1 MKKLLR
7 QIKRSMN
14 GILGTKADEIFWGFR
29 HLFDR
34 SWAEK
39 YISEES
45 IYHPH
50 RKILIEKVS
59 SYLPFES
66 VLEVGCSSGPNLYLL
81 AKRFPEVQLYGLD
94 INKKAIKT
102 GQKFF
107 QKERIS
113 NVFLRWGKVDNLQN
127 FQAKSIDIIISD
139 ATLIYAGPDRINQ
152 VIKEMLRTARKALI
166 LCEQHSELSPS
177 LYKDRWI
184 HNYKFLFQK
193 FVPSERIKITKFL
206 PGLWVGDWE
215 KFGHIIEVVLN

>member
-1 MKKLLR
+1 MNPLR
-7 QIKRSMN
+7 YIKRLMN
-14 GILGTKADEIFWGFR
+14 KILGTKTDEIFWGFR
-29 HLFDR
+29 HVLDR

-59 SYLPFES
+59 SYLPFKS

-94 INKKAIKT
+94 INQKAIKT
-102 GQKFF
+102 GQNFF

-113 NVFLRWGKVDNLQN
+113 NVFLRWGKIDNLKN

-166 LCEQHSELSPS
+166 LCEQHSELTPS

-184 HNYKFLFQK
+184 HNYKLLFETYLSREK
-193 FVPSERIKITKFL
+193 IRVTKLPS
-206 PGLWVGDWE
+206 GVWAGDWG
-215 KFGHIIEVVLN
+215 KFGHIIEVDLRT